1 VLFSDNQ
8 DMLSTTEMDISFG
21 GVQMDAD
28 HLLQDSDVTEMSQMI
43 SSLIQNG
50 YFTEE
55 VLSIYEEIGKIVTS
69 SLEIDTKL
77 MESGNFAKIHQKLG
91 KELIETF
98 AKGNEETMG
107 LAQSYLIKAAKELA
121 AGNEDIKI
129 PFSDPTLHGKFIA
142 TLVSNI
148 NKKGIKRKYAGVAA
162 VLVPSRGMIQH
173 FRMYKDDPSDGA
185 TYTFRDLCRY
195 LRENGYTGDIE
206 TYIKDHGYNP
216 NTNTYDNPFVVP
228 VKNKRDIDFGDTIV
242 YKGTVIKVDN

>member
-1 VLFSDNQ
+1 
-8 DMLSTTEMDISFG
+8 MDISFG

-50 YFTEE
+50 YFTDD
-55 VLSIYEEIGKIVTS
+55 VLSIYEEIGKIVTD
-69 SLEIDTKL
+69 SLEVDTKL
-77 MESGNFAKIHQKLG
+77 MESGDFIKIHQKLG

-98 AKGNEETMG
+98 SKGNEETMG

-121 AGNEDIKI
+121 AGNENIKI

-173 FRMYKDDPSDGA
+173 FRINGV
-185 TYTFRDLCRY
+185 TYTFRDLCQY
-195 LRENGYTGDIE
+195 LRENGYNDDVMNYVTNPGYDA
-206 TYIKDHGYNP
+206 IK
-216 NTNTYDNPFVVP
+216 NTYTNPFI
-228 VKNKRDIDFGDTIV
+228 VKVSDKRDIDFGDTVV
-242 YKGTVIKVDN
+242 YQGNVIKIDN